1 MVTIK
6 DTTMVCG
13 NMEVES
19 TRSYIDNLYD
29 NHEDK
34 VGSAVVT
41 LKNAVIG
48 SQKQKDTI
56 IEQGVLA
63 RLIHLLVDP
72 DIPTRIKTDVVYIL
86 GSITNGSEANLK
98 SLNDIDVVAILLNGL
113 VSQDEKLVQ
122 ASLFCLRS
130 MLQSR
135 DWRPQMDE
143 PQFELRGSR
152 LSSPDQGCQLIF
164 SDPTLVPHL
173 IRLLEKD
180 ATHQIAV
187 CDILTCCCR
196 TPEQQNL
203 LVTSGVLQAL
213 SHVLASPT
221 AHVQLAALQCLAEV
235 LNTNETVAGAVLAC
249 TGREGKH
256 LVSQVVHY
264 TGRENSG
271 SIQLA
276 ASRILTYLYRL
287 GGMLEVEG
295 VVTFRVLPCL
305 VRSCK
310 KEEAVDTRILAAD
323 TLAYLI
329 EVSADLQRV
338 AAISNHLIST
348 MASYLRWEPEPQAR
362 GTGLSKQQLSR
373 LARRLEVRAASGKEM
388 RRAAFKVFAS
398 LGANDEDIRKK
409 IIDTE
414 PLMDAVV
421 TALDDPDGR
430 VQMAAIRCLHSLS
443 RSVQL
448 LRTTFQDHTVW
459 EPLMKILSQ
468 PNGKVESLV
477 VASSTLCNLLLEFS
491 PSKERILE
499 SGAVDLLC
507 SLTQK
512 YDPSLR
518 LNGVWG
524 LMNMAFQSEQRI
536 KSQIMTT
543 LGTDQVFRLLSDTE
557 IHVVM
562 KTLGLLRNLL
572 SNKHHIDHIT
582 NIYGKQLMQA
592 VVLVLESE
600 HTADVKE
607 QALCILSNI
616 ADGDTAKRLIVDNE
630 DMLKKL
636 TSYMVHSNT
645 KLQIAAVICIL
656 NLIWRNDE
664 GSADRQMRLKEI
676 GVFKILHQLLTTS
689 DSNLFDKV
697 KLALQQLTM

>member
-1 MVTIK
+1 
-6 DTTMVCG
+6 MVCG

-19 TRSYIDNLYD
+19 SKSYIDNLYD

-48 SQKQKDTI
+48 SQRQKDTI

-72 DIPTRIKTDVVYIL
+72 DISTRIKTDVVYIL

-98 SLNDIDVVAILLNGL
+98 SLNDADVVAILLNGL
-113 VSQDEKLVQ
+113 VSQDECLVQ
-122 ASLFCLRS
+122 ASLCCLRS
-130 MLQSR
+130 LLQSR
-135 DWRPQMDE
+135 D
-143 PQFELRGSR
+143 LRQE
-152 LSSPDQGCQLIF
+152 DQDIHRHPAQNGQACQLIF
-164 SDPTLVPHL
+164 SDPTLVPRL
-173 IRLLEKD
+173 IHLLEKD
-180 ATHQIAV
+180 ATHQ
-187 CDILTCCCR
+187 
-196 TPEQQNL
+196 
-203 LVTSGVLQAL
+203 SL
-213 SHVLASPT
+213 SHVLSSPT
-221 AHVQLAALQCLAEV
+221 SSVQLAALQCLAEV
-235 LNTNETVAGAVLAC
+235 VSGNETVAGAVLNC
-249 TGREGKH
+249 TGREGKQ
-256 LVSQVVHY
+256 LISQVVHY
-264 TGRENSG
+264 TGREYPG
-271 SIQLA
+271 TTQLA
-276 ASRILTYLYRL
+276 AARVLASLYRL
-287 GGMLEVEG
+287 GGAREVEG

-310 KEEAVDTRILAAD
+310 KEEIAEMRVLAAD

-348 MASYLRWEPEPQAR
+348 MASFLRWEPEPQAR
-362 GTGLSKQQLSR
+362 GPGLTRPQLSK
-373 LARRLEVRAASGKEM
+373 LARRLEARAATGKEM

-414 PLMDAVV
+414 PLMEAVV
-421 TALDDPDGR
+421 TALEDSDPR

-524 LMNMAFQSEQRI
+524 LMNMAFQAEQRI

-582 NIYGKQLMQA
+582 SIYGKQLMQA
-592 VVLVLESE
+592 VVLILESE
-600 HTADVKE
+600 HAADVKE

-645 KLQIAAVICIL
+645 KLQIAAVVCIL
-656 NLIWRNDE
+656 NLIWRTDE
-664 GSADRQMRLKEI
+664 GSADRQSRLKEI
-676 GVFKILHQLLTTS
+676 GVFKILHQLLTTT
-689 DSNLFDKV
+689 DSNLFEKV

>member
-1 MVTIK
+1 
-6 DTTMVCG
+6 MVCG
-13 NMEVES
+13 NMEIEAS
-19 TRSYIDNLYD
+19 ISYIDNLYD

-34 VGSAVVT
+34 VSSAVVL

-48 SQKQKDTI
+48 SQKQKDSV

-72 DIPTRIKTDVVYIL
+72 EITTKIKTDVVYIL
-86 GSITNGSEANLK
+86 GSITNGSEANIK
-98 SLNDIDVVAILLNGL
+98 SLNDVDVVKILLNGL
-113 VSQDEKLVQ
+113 VSADPKLVCACLCCLQ
-122 ASLFCLRS
+122 SLFQTKSPLPDIES
-130 MLQSR
+130 
-135 DWRPQMDE
+135 
-143 PQFELRGSR
+143 QFEPSVLGNGS
-152 LSSPDQGCQLIF
+152 LHYQVIY
-164 SDPTLVPHL
+164 SDPNIVPHL
-173 IRLLEKD
+173 ITLMD
-180 ATHQIAV
+180 SSATHQISV
-187 CDILTCCCR
+187 CSILTACCK
-196 TPEQQNL
+196 TSDQQNI
-203 LVTSGVLQAL
+203 LVTAGVLQAL
-213 SHVLASPT
+213 GAVLSSHVT
-221 AHVQLAALQCLAEV
+221 AVQLAGLECLAEV
-235 LNTNETVAGAVLAC
+235 VYANENVAGMVMN
-249 TGREGKH
+249 TSYQGKA
-256 LVSQVVHY
+256 LLSQVIQF
-264 TGRENSG
+264 TGRENG
-271 SIQLA
+271 VEMQLA
-276 ASRILTYLYRL
+276 SGRILSYLYRL
-287 GGMLEVEG
+287 TVLPETDG
-295 VVTFRVLPCL
+295 VIMFRVLPCL
-305 VRSCK
+305 VRMCM
-310 KEEAVDTRILAAD
+310 KEETTDNRIVAAD

-329 EVSADLQRV
+329 EVNADLQRV

-348 MASYLRWEPEPQAR
+348 MSSFLKWEPEPQQK
-362 GTGLSKQQLSR
+362 TGGMTHLQLAHLTRKLESR
-373 LARRLEVRAASGKEM
+373 ATSGKEM
-388 RRAAFKVFAS
+388 KRAAFRVFAS

-414 PLMDAVV
+414 PLMDCVV
-421 TALDDPDGR
+421 TALDDSDAS

-459 EPLMKILSQ
+459 EPLMKILSSQ
-468 PNGKVESLV
+468 NAKVESLV

-499 SGAVDLLC
+499 SGAVDMLC
-507 SLTQK
+507 ALTHK

-524 LMNMAFQSEQRI
+524 LMNMAFQAEQRI

-592 VVLVLESE
+592 VVLILESE
-600 HTADVKE
+600 HTPEVKE
-607 QALCILSNI
+607 QALCILANI
-616 ADGDTAKRLIVDNE
+616 ADGDSAKKLIVDNE

-636 TSYMVHSNT
+636 TSYMVHNNT
-645 KLQIAAVICIL
+645 KLQIAAVVCIQ

-664 GSADRQMRLKEI
+664 GSSDRQMRLKEI
-676 GVFKILHQLLTTS
+676 GVFKILHQLLTTT
-689 DSNLFDKV
+689 DTTLFEKV

>member
-1 MVTIK
+1 
-6 DTTMVCG
+6 MVCG
-13 NMEVES
+13 NMEVEVVRS
-19 TRSYIDNLYD
+19 SYIDNLYD

-34 VGSAVVT
+34 VRTAVVS

-72 DIPTRIKTDVVYIL
+72 EVATRIKTDVVYIL
-86 GSITNGSEANLK
+86 GSITNGTEANLR

-113 VSQDEKLVQ
+113 VSQDEALVQ
-122 ASLFCLRS
+122 ASLCCLRS
-130 MLQSR
+130 LLQGR
-135 DWRPQMDE
+135 DWRPLEEGDQLRE
-143 PQFELRGSR
+143 ARGSR
-152 LSSPDQGCQLIF
+152 VYPAGQGEQLIF

-187 CDILTCCCR
+187 CDILTSCCR
-196 TPEQQNL
+196 STEQQNL
-203 LVTSGVLQAL
+203 LVTSGVLQSL
-213 SHVLASPT
+213 SYVLSSPT
-221 AHVQLAALQCLAEV
+221 FPVQLAALQCLAEV
-235 LNTNETVAGAVLAC
+235 LSGNETVAGAVLSC
-249 TGREGKH
+249 TGREGKQ
-256 LVSQVVHY
+256 LVSQVVHF
-264 TGRENSG
+264 TGREYPG
-271 SIQLA
+271 ATQLA
-276 ASRILTYLYRL
+276 AARVLAYLYRL
-287 GGMLEVEG
+287 GGGLETEG

-310 KEEAVDTRILAAD
+310 KEESAETRILAAD

-348 MASYLRWEPEPQAR
+348 MASYLRWEPEPEVRAP
-362 GTGLSKQQLSR
+362 GLSRHQVSR
-373 LARRLEVRAASGKEM
+373 LARRLEARQASGKEM

-414 PLMDAVV
+414 PLMEAVV
-421 TALDDPDGR
+421 TALEDPDPR

-468 PNGKVESLV
+468 PNGRVESLV

-524 LMNMAFQSEQRI
+524 LMNMAFQAEQRI

-592 VVLVLESE
+592 VVLILESE
-600 HTADVKE
+600 HAADVKE

-616 ADGDTAKRLIVDNE
+616 ADGDSAKRLIVDNE

-645 KLQIAAVICIL
+645 KLQIAAVVCVL

-664 GSADRQMRLKEI
+664 GSADRQLRLKEI
-676 GVFKILHQLLTTS
+676 GVFKILHQLLTTT
-689 DSNLFDKV
+689 DSNLFEKV